1 MKYAMRLSKIFS
13 RNVRREVINISE
25 KHLSG
30 FPLRMVK
37 GCIGEV
43 LNYYTVN

>member
-1 MKYAMRLSKIFS
+1 MKHVMRPSKIIPRKS
-13 RNVRREVINISE
+13 RSEVINISE

>member
-1 MKYAMRLSKIFS
+1 MKYAMRLSKIFLRKS
-13 RNVRREVINISE
+13 RSEVINISE
-25 KHLSG
+25 NYLSG

-37 GCIGEV
+37 GCIGEI